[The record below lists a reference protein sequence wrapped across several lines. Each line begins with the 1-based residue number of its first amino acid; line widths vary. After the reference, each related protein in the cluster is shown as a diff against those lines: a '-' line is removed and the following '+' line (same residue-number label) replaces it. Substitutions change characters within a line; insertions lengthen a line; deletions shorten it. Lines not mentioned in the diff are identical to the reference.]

1 MHRCTGAMRTMRMSG
16 GGMTIE
22 LERTTDILGT
32 LAERKTRQFVCG
44 FSMETRDMVE
54 NSRAKLT
61 KKGLDMIAAN
71 NVKVEGAGFGVSTN
85 VLTLITPDSVR
96 ELPLMSKDDAAGV
109 LLDQIMAR
117 R

>member
-1 MHRCTGAMRTMRMSG
+1 
-16 GGMTIE
+16 
-22 LERTTDILGT
+22 
-32 LAERKTRQFVCG
+32 
-44 FSMETRDMVE
+44 
-54 NSRAKLT
+54 
-61 KKGLDMIAAN
+61 MIAAN